1 VQPNNCKYSFLV
13 DTGSIISILPV
24 NSFSSCLT
32 NHSHKF
38 LYAANGSTIKT
49 FGEHNLKFDIGDKT
63 YNWSFTI
70 ADVSNAILGADFLAH
85 HDFLVDCRN
94 KKLINK
100 QDNTTINLNTNNSRR
115 IGTINHEIKY
125 RKKTKITTYYN
136 TRQKSESKIH
146 TLETLSKTHTMQS
159 QIPNNTNKINNI
171 NKIQPE
177 NNDINEVKNL
187 KIDKNMNTST
197 TDDINNNRNNN
208 KTIKT
213 DNNITNLNQ
222 KIIEE
227 ILSTTKSDQQKIIK
241 NSTTHQ
247 IITNGIPVHTKVRL
261 LTDEKLTEA
270 KKIFQEMLDNGVI
283 RQSSSNWSSP
293 LLMKRKKD
301 NTWRCC
307 GDYRRLNAITI
318 KDEYPVPLIKD
329 VTTRLKDARYFSK
342 LDLEKA
348 YHQIPMAVEDI
359 PKTAIITPFGLFE
372 FIKMPFG
379 LKNAAS
385 TFQRYMDNIFRGIDF
400 IVVYLDD
407 ILIGSK
413 NFAVHKTHITTIFT
427 TITTNSQIEWFKS
440 QY

>member
-1 VQPNNCKYSFLV
+1 
-13 DTGSIISILPV
+13 
-24 NSFSSCLT
+24 
-32 NHSHKF
+32 
-38 LYAANGSTIKT
+38 
-49 FGEHNLKFDIGDKT
+49 
-63 YNWSFTI
+63 
-70 ADVSNAILGADFLAH
+70 
-85 HDFLVDCRN
+85 
-94 KKLINK
+94 
-100 QDNTTINLNTNNSRR
+100 
-115 IGTINHEIKY
+115 
-125 RKKTKITTYYN
+125 
-136 TRQKSESKIH
+136 
-146 TLETLSKTHTMQS
+146 M
-159 QIPNNTNKINNI
+159 
-171 NKIQPE
+171 
-177 NNDINEVKNL
+177 
-187 KIDKNMNTST
+187 
-197 TDDINNNRNNN
+197 
-208 KTIKT
+208 

-318 KDEYPVPLIKD
+318 KDEYRVPLIKD
-329 VTTRLKDARYFSK
+329 VTTRLKDARYFTK

-372 FIKMPFG
+372 FVMMPFG

-385 TFQRYMDNIFRGIDF
+385 TFQRYMDNIFRGVDF

-407 ILIGSK
+407 ILIGSE
-413 NFAVHKTHITTIFT
+413 NIVEHKTHLATTLQILKTNGLNLNIKKCEFNKT
-427 TITTNSQIEWFKS
+427 QINFLGHTIENNTIYPIKEKMEAINSIPPPKNVQEIRRFCGMVNFYHKFIPNCSAILTQLTEMIKNKKKLEMI
-440 QY
+440 